1 MKRLHLEHEAL
12 ALKIA
17 RGIQRRLPASVLP
30 EDIEQAARVG
40 LWKALAR
47 LAKDGG
53 EYSPEQ
59 TRAYLV
65 RRIRGSVLDE
75 LRRQDWASR
84 RHRERGHGGP
94 TVIRFDDLSTQ
105 EGIPFIERLAGSG
118 MPPETA
124 ARIARDF
131 ERALEAPLTRL
142 DREAVERVL
151 LRGEQQSEAA
161 AALGSS
167 AARVNQRIRRALN
180 VMRAWL
186 EGTVELGKGNAAS
199 QIPREAHLRILEEHE
214 NRNRRRLD
222 RAVGSHPRGAR
233 AGHVERPL
241 RADRM
246 GRSPAAAA
254 HRPVPAGAGK
264 PKLAGDTLP
273 RVRSPR
279 TFGGG
284 ALTPQQ
290 KEALVSGF
298 QRVAARVR
306 SDVARL
312 RAQGF
317 DAYQI
322 AAELDLPRDTVEQV
336 LTEPAPLRK
345 CGPK

>member
-1 MKRLHLEHEAL
+1 VKRLHLEHEAL

-17 RGIQRRLPASVLP
+17 RSMLRRLPASVLP

-40 LWKALAR
+40 LWKALQR
-47 LAKDGG
+47 LQTDGG

-65 RRIRGSVLDE
+65 RRIKGSVLDE

-84 RHRERGHGGP
+84 RHRGKGERGP
-94 TVIRFDDLSTQ
+94 TVVRFDDLSPM
-105 EGIPFIERLAGSG
+105 EGVPFLERLAGSG

-131 ERALEAPLTRL
+131 ARALEAPLTPL
-142 DREAVERVL
+142 DREVVERVL

-161 AALGSS
+161 TALGTS

-186 EGTVELGKGNAAS
+186 EGVVELGEGVPTR
-199 QIPREAHLRILEEHE
+199 IPRDAHLRILEEHE

-233 AGHVERPL
+233 ARHVERPL

-246 GRSPAAAA
+246 GGPPVAAA
-254 HRPVPAGAGK
+254 HRPVPARAGK
-264 PKLAGDTLP
+264 PELARDALP

-290 KEALVSGF
+290 KEALVAGF
-298 QRVAARVR
+298 QRVAVRVR
-306 SDVARL
+306 SDIARL
-312 RAQGF
+312 RAQGY
-317 DAYQI
+317 DALQI

-336 LTEPAPLRK
+336 LREPAPLRK